1 MSASN
6 NNLHTKLKFSFTLT
20 FLLFYLTGFAAF
32 SNGSIDS
39 IKSLLP
45 PLLNNNT
52 NADTATINRLN
63 KLAEDYF
70 HTNPDSTYYYA
81 KKSIALAKKIN
92 YSAGIARGLLQTGHV
107 SYFNGKTAEARQD
120 FDEATA
126 IFKNLRDYKGLSAS
140 YISYG
145 RMYTLLANYNLALNY
160 LNLAIKA
167 NKHINNEVGLA
178 DAYKNIGIVYYAMGQ
193 LSNSLDFYYKA
204 LFIAVKNHS
213 TILSGE
219 IYNDIGVVLQNMG
232 VYPNA
237 LEYYKKAL
245 NIIQNENDLQG
256 VSTMNENIGEVL
268 LAQTSYD
275 NAIVYLKKALAI
287 TKKQNDIDG
296 LSSVYADLGLCYAHK
311 DQMKLAINYLDTAL
325 GLAEKYKFVY
335 NQAYASIGLATVYN
349 MQKDYKNAYKYA
361 MEGQALALNLRN
373 LSVRASAALQLN
385 QTLAGL
391 GQYQQAYVLLNQYID
406 LKNQLKDNESI
417 QKLTSYNYELN
428 FVTKQRQLEQQQR
441 VHELLFQ
448 QKIHNQRLLNTI
460 FLIIILAMIATSVV
474 YYRQK
479 QKQKRINAMLEDR
492 NREVLQQKASID
504 EQAHKLNELNILK
517 DRLISVLA
525 HDLRA
530 PLSTLR
536 GLFSLLQDNTISHR
550 ELVEMIPNVLKNL
563 EYTSDF
569 LDTLLFWMNSQ
580 MENFESSVKSFSIK
594 EIVAYEIE
602 HYQEQAALKGIK
614 LIDHVP
620 HYLMATADPNSIRIV
635 IRNLITNAIKFS
647 KKNDTVEIYASPD
660 NEQNIL
666 IRIKDTGI
674 GIPPKQLAKLFKS
687 KIDSKTGTNNESGT
701 GMGLMFCKDLVEKCN
716 GHIWVTTE
724 QNVGTEFSFTV
735 PASLA

>member
-1 MSASN
+1 MLN
-6 NNLHTKLKFSFTLT
+6 NNLYIKFNFSFTLT
-20 FLLFYLTGFAAF
+20 ILIVCLTFFKAF
-32 SNGSIDS
+32 SNNGIDNTD
-39 IKSLLP
+39 SLRSSA
-45 PLLNNNT
+45 NNNI
-52 NADTATINRLN
+52 ADTATINRLN
-63 KLAEDYF
+63 KLAEGYF
-70 HTNPDSTYYYA
+70 RTNPDSAYLYA
-81 KKSIALAKKIN
+81 KKSIELSKKIN
-92 YSAGIARGLLQTGHV
+92 YSSGIARGLLQTGHV
-107 SYFNGKTAEARQD
+107 NYFNGKTEQARQD
-120 FDEATA
+120 LDQATA
-126 IFKNLRDYKGLSAS
+126 IYKNLHDYKGLSAC

-145 RMYTLLANYNLALNY
+145 RMYTLLANYNLAFNY

-167 NKHINNEVGLA
+167 NKNINDDDGLT
-178 DAYKNIGIVYYAMGQ
+178 DTYKNIGSVYYSMGQ
-193 LSNSLDFYYKA
+193 LSSALDFYYKA
-204 LFIAVKNHS
+204 LFIAIKNHS

-245 NIIQNENDLQG
+245 NIIQHENDLQG
-256 VSTMNENIGEVL
+256 ISTMNENIGEVL
-268 LAQTSYD
+268 LAQSSYD
-275 NAIVYLKKALAI
+275 NAIVYLNKALTIA
-287 TKKQNDIDG
+287 KKQNDIDG
-296 LSSVYADLGLCYAHK
+296 LSSVYADLGLCYADK
-311 DQMKLAINYLDTAL
+311 NQAKLGVSYLDTAL
-325 GLAEKYKFVY
+325 QLAEKYKFVY
-335 NQAYASIGLATVYN
+335 NQAYASIGLATIYN

-361 MEGQALALNLRN
+361 VEGQSLALKLRN
-373 LSVRASAALQLN
+373 LSVRANAALQLN
-385 QTLAGL
+385 KTLAGL
-391 GQYQQAYVLLNQYID
+391 GQYQQAYILLNQYIA

-428 FVTKQRQLEQQQR
+428 FAAKERQMEQQQR
-441 VHELLFQ
+441 VRDLLFQ
-448 QKIHNQRLLNTI
+448 QKIHDQRLLNTI
-460 FLIIILAMIATSVV
+460 FIIITLAMIVTSVV

-479 QKQKRINAMLEDR
+479 QKQKRINEMLADR
-492 NREVLQQKASID
+492 NREVLQQKANID
-504 EQAHKLNELNILK
+504 EQAHKLNELNLLK

-536 GLFSLLQDNTISHR
+536 GLFYLLQDNTISHK
-550 ELVEMIPNVLKNL
+550 ELVEMIPTVLKNL

-580 MENFESSVKSFSIK
+580 MENFESSVKSFSLK
-594 EIVAYEIE
+594 EIVAYEID
-602 HYQEQAALKGIK
+602 HYQDQAALKGIT

-620 HYLMATADPNSIRIV
+620 HSLMATADPNSIRIV

-660 NEQNIL
+660 DEQNIL

-674 GIPPKQLAKLFKS
+674 GIPPLQLAKLFKS

>member
-1 MSASN
+1 VLN
-6 NNLHTKLKFSFTLT
+6 NNLYIKFKFSFTLT
-20 FLLFYLTGFAAF
+20 ILIVCLTFSKAF
-32 SNGSIDS
+32 SNNNIDNAD
-39 IKSLLP
+39 SLRSSA
-45 PLLNNNT
+45 NNNI
-52 NADTATINRLN
+52 ADTATINRLN
-63 KLAEDYF
+63 KLAEGYF
-70 HTNPDSTYYYA
+70 RTNPDSAYLYA
-81 KKSIALAKKIN
+81 KKSIDLSKKIN

-107 SYFNGKTAEARQD
+107 NYFNGKTEQARQD
-120 FDEATA
+120 LDQATA
-126 IFKNLRDYKGLSAS
+126 IYKNLHDYKGLSAC

-145 RMYTLLANYNLALNY
+145 RMYTLLANYNLAFSY

-167 NKHINNEVGLA
+167 NKNINDDDGLT
-178 DAYKNIGIVYYAMGQ
+178 DTYKNIGSVYYSMGQ
-193 LSNSLDFYYKA
+193 LSSALDFYYKA
-204 LFIAVKNHS
+204 LFIAVQNHS

-245 NIIQNENDLQG
+245 NIIQHENDLQG
-256 VSTMNENIGEVL
+256 ISTMSENIGEVL
-268 LAQTSYD
+268 LAQSSYD
-275 NAIVYLKKALAI
+275 NAIVYLNKALTIA
-287 TKKQNDIDG
+287 KKQNDIDG
-296 LSSVYADLGLCYAHK
+296 LSSVYADLGLCYADK
-311 DQMKLAINYLDTAL
+311 NQAKLGISYLDTAL
-325 GLAEKYKFVY
+325 QLAEKYKFVY

-361 MEGQALALNLRN
+361 IEGQSLALKLRN
-373 LSVRASAALQLN
+373 LSVRANAALQLN
-385 QTLAGL
+385 KTLAGL
-391 GQYQQAYVLLNQYID
+391 GQYQQAYVLLNQYIA

-428 FVTKQRQLEQQQR
+428 FTAKERQMEQQQR
-441 VHELLFQ
+441 VRDLLFQ
-448 QKIHNQRLLNTI
+448 QKIHDQRLLNTI
-460 FLIIILAMIATSVV
+460 FIIITLAMIVTSVV

-479 QKQKRINAMLEDR
+479 QKQKRINEMLADR
-492 NREVLQQKASID
+492 NREVLQQKANID
-504 EQAHKLNELNILK
+504 EQAHKLNELNLLK

-536 GLFSLLQDNTISHR
+536 GLFYLLQDNTISHK
-550 ELVEMIPNVLKNL
+550 ELVEMIPTVLKNL

-580 MENFESSVKSFSIK
+580 MENFESSVKSFSLK
-594 EIVAYEIE
+594 EIVAYEID
-602 HYQEQAALKGIK
+602 HYQDQAALKGIT

-620 HYLMATADPNSIRIV
+620 NSLMATADPNSIRIV

-660 NEQNIL
+660 DEQNIL

-674 GIPPKQLAKLFKS
+674 GIPPLQLAKLFKS